1 VFSHVAI
8 LIAFGSRRSSGSE
21 IDCRSGAGGGV
32 RLARCSARVLGVW
45 WNLGRRAALA
55 EVDGRP
61 RFVPARGATLAVAAA
76 LIGAAVVVL
85 ARADLIL
92 GFVPRWASQAAAGVL
107 GAVFVLRAVG
117 DFRLMGFFKS
127 VRGTGL
133 RCGTCGSTRRCV
145 CFSGSGRG
153 GLVLPRFRGHRG

>member
-1 VFSHVAI
+1 MLSKVVVGVALGAVFGLLAALHVFW
-8 LIAFGSRRSSGSE
+8 AFGGTW
-21 IDCRSGAGGGV
+21 GAG
-32 RLARCSARVLGVW
+32 
-45 WNLGRRAALA
+45 AAVA
-55 EVDGRP
+55 EIDGRP
-61 RFVPARGATLAVAAA
+61 RFVPSRGATLAVAAA

-92 GFVPRWASQAAAGVL
+92 GFVPRWASQGAAGVL

-127 VRGTGL
+127 VRVPGL
-133 RCGTCGSTRRCV
+133 RCATRGSTRRCA

-153 GLVLPRFRGHRG
+153 GWRLGS